1 MYHALV
7 VELVDT
13 LDLKSS
19 EVKLVQ
25 VQLLSRVPKKLK
37 FYMVYKN
44 AKKRQKD
51 SAKKRQMLQELKK
64 VPCMDCGKIY
74 PPYVMDFDHRD
85 PSEKV
90 LNLSK
95 VYAFGKEKLLAEVKK
110 CDIVC
115 SNCHRIRTFSRKDHL
130 KNH

>member
-1 MYHALV
+1 
-7 VELVDT
+7 
-13 LDLKSS
+13 
-19 EVKLVQ
+19 
-25 VQLLSRVPKKLK
+25 
-37 FYMVYKN
+37 
-44 AKKRQKD
+44 
-51 SAKKRQMLQELKK
+51 
-64 VPCMDCGKIY
+64 MDCGKIY